1 MEATVYTGST
11 RWDELEVNRIPL
23 GQPFKWLAKG
33 WRDIGSAGIYSLRYG
48 AAFVVI
54 SGLITWLVWST
65 DSLFLLPFLIAGFF
79 IVAPPLGI
87 GLYLMSAHLERGE
100 PLAGCSAYQA
110 WKLNQ
115 SQVSM
120 VSTGFIILV
129 NIWLV
134 ANVALFTLLYEGSS
148 PSLDNF
154 FTRVFLSEAGFKFAL
169 ASLLV
174 GFLIA
179 WCAFAISVITV
190 PMLIDRQVDGFTAIR
205 FSIKSVLGNM
215 PAMMLWAGL
224 IVLIVGLG
232 IATFYLGL
240 IIALPLIGH
249 ASWHAYRDLVPTGE
263 EGSTAGGNRK

>member
-1 MEATVYTGST
+1 MEATAYTGST

-23 GQPFKWLAKG
+23 GQPFKWLARG
-33 WRDIGSAGIYSLRYG
+33 WCDIRSAGIYSLRYG
-48 AAFVVI
+48 AAIVLM

-65 DSLFLLPFLIAGFF
+65 DSLFLLPFLVAGFF

-100 PLAGCSAYQA
+100 PLTGWSAYRA

-120 VSTGFIILV
+120 VSTGCTILM

-134 ANVALFTLLYEGSS
+134 ANVALFALLYEGSS

-154 FTRVFLSEAGFKFAL
+154 FTKVFLSEAGFKFAL
-169 ASLLV
+169 ASMLV

-179 WCAFAISVITV
+179 WCAYAISVITV

-224 IVLIVGLG
+224 IVCIVGLG
-232 IATFYLGL
+232 LATFYLGL
-240 IIALPLIGH
+240 VIALPLIGH
-249 ASWHAYRDLVPTGE
+249 ASWHAYRDLVP
-263 EGSTAGGNRK
+263 AGQ

>member
-1 MEATVYTGST
+1 MEPTAYTGST
-11 RWDELEVNRIPL
+11 RWDELTVNRIPL
-23 GQPFKWLAKG
+23 GQPFQWLSRG
-33 WRDIGSAGIYSLRYG
+33 WRDLRSAGIYSLRYG
-48 AAFVVI
+48 VAIVLM

-120 VSTGFIILV
+120 VSAGFTMLM
-129 NIWLV
+129 NLWF
-134 ANVALFTLLYEGSS
+134 AASFALFALLYEGNT
-148 PSLDNF
+148 PPLDNF
-154 FTRVFLSEAGFKFAL
+154 FSNVFLSDAGAKFAF
-169 ASLLV
+169 ASLVL
-174 GFLIA
+174 GFLLA
-179 WCAFAISVITV
+179 WCAYAISVITV

-224 IVLIVGLG
+224 IVMIVGLG

-240 IIALPLIGH
+240 VLALPLIGH
-249 ASWHAYRDLVPTGE
+249 ASWHAYRDLVPSDG
-263 EGSTAGGNRK
+263 

>member
-1 MEATVYTGST
+1 MQPTAYTGST
-11 RWDELEVNRIPL
+11 FWHELEVNRIKL
-23 GQPFKWLAKG
+23 GQPFTWLAKG
-33 WRDIGSAGIYSLRYG
+33 WRDIRSAGIYSLRYG
-48 AAFVVI
+48 LAIVAI

-65 DSLFLLPFLIAGFF
+65 NSLFLLPFLVGGFF

-100 PLAGCSAYQA
+100 PLSGCSAYQA

-120 VSTGFIILV
+120 VSAGFIMLMNFWFAAIV
-129 NIWLV
+129 G
-134 ANVALFTLLYEGSS
+134 LFALLYEGST

-154 FTRVFLSEAGFKFAL
+154 FVKVFLSDAGFKFAL
-169 ASLLV
+169 ASLVV
-174 GFLIA
+174 GFVLA
-179 WCAFAISVITV
+179 WCAYAISVITV
-190 PMLIDRQVDGFTAIR
+190 PMLVDRQVDGFTAIR

-240 IIALPLIGH
+240 VIALPLIGH
-249 ASWHAYRDLVPTGE
+249 ASWHAYRDLVPACE
-263 EGSTAGGNRK
+263 

>member
-1 MEATVYTGST
+1 MEATAYTGST

-23 GQPFKWLAKG
+23 GQPFIWLAKG

-48 AAFVVI
+48 AAIVVI
-54 SGLITWLVWST
+54 SALITWLVWST

-79 IVAPPLGI
+79 IIAPPLGI

-100 PLAGCSAYQA
+100 PLSGCSAYQA

-115 SQVSM
+115 SQVAM
-120 VSTGFIILV
+120 VSTGLTFLL
-129 NIWLV
+129 NIWFV
-134 ANVALFTLLYEGSS
+134 ANVVLFALLYEGSS
-148 PSLDNF
+148 PSFDNF
-154 FTRVFLSEAGFKFAL
+154 FSKVFLSDAGVNFAL
-169 ASLLV
+169 ASLVV
-174 GFLIA
+174 GFVLA

-190 PMLIDRQVDGFTAIR
+190 PMLIDRKVDGFTAIR

-224 IVLIVGLG
+224 IVCIVGLG

-240 IIALPLIGH
+240 VIALPLIGH
-249 ASWHAYRDLVPTGE
+249 ASWHAYRDLVPSGE
-263 EGSTAGGNRK
+263 

>member
-1 MEATVYTGST
+1 MEATSYTGST

-33 WRDIGSAGIYSLRYG
+33 WRDIGAAGIYSLRYG
-48 AAFVVI
+48 AAIVVI
-54 SGLITWLVWST
+54 SGLISWLTWST
-65 DSLFLLPFLIAGFF
+65 DNLFLLPFLVAGFF

-100 PLAGCSAYQA
+100 PLSGCSAYQA

-120 VSTGFIILV
+120 VSTGFTILM

-134 ANVALFTLLYEGSS
+134 ANVALFALLYEGSS
-148 PSLDNF
+148 PSFDNF
-154 FTRVFLSEAGFKFAL
+154 FTKVFLSEAGLKFAL
-169 ASLLV
+169 ASLVV

-190 PMLIDRQVDGFTAIR
+190 PMLIDRKVDGFTAIR

-224 IVLIVGLG
+224 IVFIVGLG

-240 IIALPLIGH
+240 VIALPLIGH
-249 ASWHAYRDLVPTGE
+249 ASWHAYRDLVPAGE
-263 EGSTAGGNRK
+263 